1 MATKSQHSMMYQI
14 LPHFLRE
21 LRQKAG
27 LTQRDI
33 GKVLKKPQS
42 YIYNC
47 EVANRRVDVTEFVA
61 WSKACG
67 IKPEKAFAELLKL
80 FEGIF

>member
-1 MATKSQHSMMYQI
+1 MMYQI

-33 GKVLKKPQS
+33 GKTLKKPQS
-42 YIYNC
+42 YVHNC
-47 EVANRRVDVTEFVA
+47 EIANRRVDVTEFAA

-80 FEGIF
+80 LE

>member
-1 MATKSQHSMMYQI
+1 MPTKSQHSMMYQI

-33 GKVLKKPQS
+33 GKILKKPQS
-42 YIYNC
+42 YVHNC
-47 EVANRRVDVTEFVA
+47 EVANRRVDVTEFVV

-67 IKPEKAFAELLKL
+67 IKPEKSFAELLKL
-80 FEGIF
+80 LE

>member
-1 MATKSQHSMMYQI
+1 MMYQV
-14 LPHFLRE
+14 LPNFLRE

-27 LTQRDI
+27 LTQRGI
-33 GKVLKKPQS
+33 GKILKKQQS
-42 YIYNC
+42 YVHNC
-47 EVANRRVDVTEFVA
+47 EIANRRVDVTEFVA

-80 FEGIF
+80 LE